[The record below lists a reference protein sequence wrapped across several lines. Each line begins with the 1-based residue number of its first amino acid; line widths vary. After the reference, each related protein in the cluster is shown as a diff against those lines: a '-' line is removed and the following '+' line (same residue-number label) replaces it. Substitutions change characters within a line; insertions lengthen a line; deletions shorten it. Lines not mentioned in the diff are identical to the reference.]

1 MAFTDL
7 RDWLD
12 HLRRE
17 GELHEV
23 TAQVDPHLEIT
34 EITDRISKSGSGAVP
49 AAAAASL
56 TARPSAC
63 AGSSRAAQRLD
74 VPARR

>member
-1 MAFTDL
+1 MAFDDL

-23 TAQVDPHLEIT
+23 TAEVDPHLEIT
-34 EITDRISKSGSGAVP
+34 EIADRAMKAGR
-49 AAAAASL
+49 
-56 TARPSAC
+56 ARPALP
-63 AGSSRAAQRLD
+63 QRQGL
-74 VPARR
+74 ASCRC